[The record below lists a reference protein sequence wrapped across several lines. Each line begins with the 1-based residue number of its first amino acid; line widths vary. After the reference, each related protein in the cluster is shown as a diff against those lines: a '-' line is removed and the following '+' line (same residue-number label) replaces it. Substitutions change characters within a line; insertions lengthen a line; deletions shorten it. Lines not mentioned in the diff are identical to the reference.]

1 MLKSKIRKKILKI
14 RKNKN
19 KGKIHIKFSKI
30 YSLLKKK
37 TNLKKN
43 IIGGYYPVNYE
54 VDDLEI
60 LKKFSKKKIK
70 ISLPV
75 VKKNFK
81 IDFILCSLD
90 STFIINQYGI
100 PEPSDGKVVYPD
112 ILLIPLVAFDKKLNR
127 IGYGAGF
134 YDRLIRFLKKRKNI
148 ITIGLAF
155 DFQEVHL
162 IPVSKYDQK
171 LDYIVTNR
179 KILK

>member
-37 TNLKKN
+37 TNLKRK

-60 LKKFSKKKIK
+60 LKKFAKKKIK

-75 VKKNFK
+75 VKKNFG

-90 STFIINQYGI
+90 VLLKFQFLFLYCLYS
-100 PEPSDGKVVYPD
+100 GK
-112 ILLIPLVAFDKKLNR
+112 L
-127 IGYGAGF
+127 
-134 YDRLIRFLKKRKNI
+134 
-148 ITIGLAF
+148 
-155 DFQEVHL
+155 
-162 IPVSKYDQK
+162 
-171 LDYIVTNR
+171 
-179 KILK
+179 KILVL